1 MGSVQQAAVEAYG
14 ARLSMKKSNYNSVS
28 IDEDD
33 FLESQR
39 RMFNSTRNKQF
50 GISKTMNGIDNL
62 KSNVVVET
70 KQENA
75 SCFFWPFFDQ
85 SYSQYNQSNVYI
97 SPEIKKAQKMARKH
111 PTTQPRPATLSQQ
124 VEQI

>member
-1 MGSVQQAAVEAYG
+1 MGSVQQAAVQAYG
-14 ARLSMKKSNYNSVS
+14 ARLSMKKSSNYNSVS
-28 IDEDD
+28 VDEDD

-50 GISKTMNGIDNL
+50 GISKTMNQIDNF

-70 KQENA
+70 RQENA

-85 SYSQYNQSNVYI
+85 SYS
-97 SPEIKKAQKMARKH
+97 
-111 PTTQPRPATLSQQ
+111 
-124 VEQI
+124 